1 VVIDHGR
8 PVQLVLSDRT
18 IIKVPQQYSCTVRQ
32 ALAVLEQAAAEAAAA
47 AADENLEEG
56 VAWPSTI
63 QDVGSCSST
72 DSDVSTS
79 AAAAMQASAGRRHQG
94 SARQLFSSSNRL
106 SVSGSLHRISAM
118 FTNSGTVSGL
128 TYRVG
133 RHVPGVGRLLLDV
146 LAGLKASLT
155 AGGRTQSLLMLG
167 RPGTGKTTLLRDIA
181 RLLST
186 SAAEGGLGLRVVVVD
201 TSNEIAGDG
210 PVPHPCIGDAR
221 RMMVP
226 TRGDQASIMIEAVQN
241 HCPDVIIVDE
251 IGTRKVRTEKAI
263 AAQGVLRHLIVCSVF
278 CVPLPWEYTIHQRQ
292 GPVAF
297 SS

>member
-18 IIKVPQQYSCTVRQ
+18 IIKVPQQYSCTIRQ
-32 ALAVLEQAAAEAAAA
+32 ALGVLQQAAAVAAAAA
-47 AADENLEEG
+47 AADDPLG
-56 VAWPSTI
+56 DSPGTGADDSG
-63 QDVGSCSST
+63 VGSTCSSS
-72 DSDVSTS
+72 DSDTSTS
-79 AAAAMQASAGRRHQG
+79 TTAMQPSAGGMHPVTV
-94 SARQLFSSSNRL
+94 RQLFSSSNRL

-118 FTNSGTVSGL
+118 FTNTGTVSGL

-146 LAGLKASLT
+146 LASLKASLT
-155 AGGRTQSLLMLG
+155 AGGRTESLLMLG

-186 SAAEGGLGLRVVVVD
+186 STAEGGLGLRVVVVD

-251 IGTRKVRTEKAI
+251 IGTRKVRGRDWHL
-263 AAQGVLRHLIVCSVF
+263 QCRSCMMLSGVS
-278 CVPLPWEYTIHQRQ
+278 
-292 GPVAF
+292 
-297 SS
+297 